1 MRVPVSWLREIVGE
15 ATLPADVDAEQVAAS
30 LVRVGLE
37 EEAIH
42 GGDITGPL
50 VVGRVLTAVDEP
62 QKNGKIIRWCT
73 VDVGEHGQRLTDG
86 KAQEIVCGAHNF
98 TEGDLVVVIIPG
110 GVLPGGFEIGAR
122 KTYGHVSN
130 GMICSGMELGL
141 SDDHDGIIVL
151 TELFADDPAKLAQC
165 VPGADA
171 IELLGLGEKVVE
183 VNVTPDRGYCFSMR
197 GIAREYALA
206 VGAPIVDPAQGP
218 ASRAPEDNGRGFG
231 VKLIDDAPIHGRL
244 GCDRYVA
251 RIVRGIDPSA
261 PTPSW
266 MAARLTQVGMRPI
279 SLAVDITNY
288 VMMLLGQPLH
298 AFDLAAIK
306 GPIVVRRARPGER
319 LTTLDDIDRALSPE
333 DLLITD
339 GGDTP
344 IVIAGVMGGENV
356 EVNESTTDVLI
367 EAAHFD
373 PVSIA
378 RSARRH
384 RLPSESSKRFERGV
398 DPAVAAAAAQLAAE
412 MLVEFGGGTIDEGV
426 TDVGDRS
433 SQAAITAPFLMAV
446 TEPERMVGLP
456 WSLDEIT
463 HDLERLGAT
472 VAPVAD
478 GAERVAIS
486 APSWRPDLR
495 NGADVAEELA
505 RLRGYDAIDSIV
517 PQAPGGRGLTFEQR
531 VRRRI
536 SDTLANAGFVEVLT
550 YPFVSPERADQLQLP
565 ADDSRRRSRRLANPL
580 RAEQPLLRTSVL
592 SSLVDAAAR
601 NVARGARHVAVFEA
615 GRVVLGSENP
625 AKAPIPAVGAKP
637 APEVLDAIIAAV
649 PEQPHRV
656 AFVATGDAVPASPD
670 GPARAFDATDV
681 IATAV
686 EVGRSIGVE
695 FVITADEHAPWHPGR
710 CARLSLADGT
720 LVGHAGELAPKVC
733 KELELP
739 ARACAAELSV
749 DVLVAAAEAAKVQA
763 VKLSTLPLANT
774 DVALV
779 VDEAVPAAQ
788 VEAAL
793 RRGAGPMLEEL
804 TLFDIYR
811 GEQIAEGAKSLAY
824 RLTFRP
830 SDKTLKTTQVSALR
844 DDAIAAA
851 KKATGATQRV

>member
-15 ATLPADVDAEQVAAS
+15 QALPADVSAEQVAAD

-62 QKNGKIIRWCT
+62 QKNGKVIRWCT
-73 VDVGEHGQRLTDG
+73 VDVGDHGQRLTEG

-122 KTYGHVSN
+122 KTYGHISN
-130 GMICSGMELGL
+130 GMICSGAELGL
-141 SDDHDGIIVL
+141 NDDHDGIIVL
-151 TELFADDPAKLAQC
+151 TELFADDPEKLAQC

-171 IELLGLGEKVVE
+171 IELLGLDEQVVE
-183 VNVTPDRGYCFSMR
+183 VNVTPDRGYAFSMR

-206 VGAPIVDPAQGP
+206 VGAPIVDPAQEP
-218 ASRAPEDNGRGFG
+218 AAKAPEHNGRGFG
-231 VKLIDDAPIHGRL
+231 VELIDDAPIHGRL

-251 RIVRGIDPSA
+251 RIVRGVDAKA

-266 MAARLTQVGMRPI
+266 MATRLTQLGMRPI
-279 SLAVDITNY
+279 SLIVDVTNY

-298 AFDLAAIK
+298 AFDLGALT

-356 EVNESTTDVLI
+356 EVSESTTDVLI

-373 PVSIA
+373 AVSIA

-384 RLPSESSKRFERGV
+384 HLPSESSKRFERGV
-398 DPAVAAAAAQLAAE
+398 DPAVTAAAAQLAVD
-412 MLVEFGGGTIDEGV
+412 LIVRFGGGTVDEGV

-433 SQAAITAPFLMAV
+433 SLAEITAPFRMPV
-446 TEPERMVGLP
+446 SEPERMVGLP
-456 WSLDEIT
+456 WSVQQIT
-463 HDLERLGAT
+463 DDLARLGAS
-472 VAPVAD
+472 VEPVGDAT
-478 GAERVAIS
+478 EFVMITP
-486 APSWRPDLR
+486 PSWRPDLR

-505 RLRGYDAIDSIV
+505 RLRGYDAIDSVV

-550 YPFVSPERADQLQLP
+550 YPFVAPERADELQLP
-565 ADDSRRRSRRLANPL
+565 ADDPRRLARRLANPL
-580 RAEQPLLRTSVL
+580 RAEQPLLRTHL
-592 SSLVDAAAR
+592 LASLVDAAAR

-637 APEVLDAIIAAV
+637 APEVLEAVKAAV

-656 AFVATGDAVPASPD
+656 AFIATGDAIPASPD

-681 IATAV
+681 IEAAV
-686 EVGRSIGVE
+686 EIGRALGVE
-695 FVITADEHAPWHPGR
+695 LAVTADEHAPWHPGR

-720 LVGHAGELAPKVC
+720 VVGYAGELAPKVC
-733 KELELP
+733 SALDLP
-739 ARACAAELSV
+739 ARACAAELEV
-749 DVLVAAAEAAKVQA
+749 DVLVEAAAAGKVQA

-779 VDEAVPAAQ
+779 VDEAVPAAE

-793 RRGAGPMLEEL
+793 RTGAGPLLEEL
-804 TLFDIYR
+804 TLFDVYR
-811 GEQIAEGAKSLAY
+811 GEQIADGAKSLAY

-830 SDKTLKTTQVSALR
+830 FEKTLKTAQVSALR

-851 KKATGATQRV
+851 KRSTGAVQRV